1 MNKPDIATIIDL
13 HFEELTELEQE
24 IARYF
29 LQAETIQ
36 DDLSSQQVTQK
47 LHISQAALT
56 RFAKK
61 CGFTGYREFVFQ
73 YQHQASKPDTH
84 SHKHSPLTK
93 RVLRSYSIMREQT
106 QDLIDEE
113 QLERVAQL
121 IDNAERVYFFGTGSS
136 GLIAREMKLRF
147 MRLGVVCEALTDQDG
162 FAWTTSIMDE
172 NCLVLGFSLSG
183 TTQSVLDSLLD
194 AKDMGAKTILFTS
207 SPSKD
212 CQAYTETVLV
222 ASHSQSSYIQ
232 RISAQLPMLILID
245 LIYAYFLEI
254 NRESKEK
261 IFNSYWENKKLNGY
275 RRQKRVRKS

>member
-1 MNKPDIATIIDL
+1 MKKQDIATIIDL

-29 LQAETIQ
+29 LQVDTIV

-47 LHISQAALT
+47 LHVSQAALT

-73 YQHQASKPDTH
+73 YQHQANKQDAH

-106 QDLIDEE
+106 QDLIDET

-121 IDNAERVYFFGTGSS
+121 IDDAERVYFFGTGSS

-194 AKDMGAKTILFTS
+194 AKEMGAKTILFTS
-207 SPSKD
+207 APNKNS
-212 CQAYTETVLV
+212 QAYTETVLV

-232 RISAQLPMLILID
+232 RISAQLPMLFFID

-275 RRQKRVRKS
+275 RRQKRARKS

>member
-1 MNKPDIATIIDL
+1 MKKQDIATIIDL

-29 LQAETIQ
+29 LQVDTIV

-47 LHISQAALT
+47 LHVSQAALT

-121 IDNAERVYFFGTGSS
+121 IDDAERVYFFGTGSS

-194 AKDMGAKTILFTS
+194 AKEMGAKTILFTS
-207 SPSKD
+207 APNKNS
-212 CQAYTETVLV
+212 QAYTETVLV

>member
-29 LQAETIQ
+29 LQTDTIQ
-36 DDLSSQQVTQK
+36 DDFSSQQVTQK

-121 IDNAERVYFFGTGSS
+121 IDDAERVYFFGTGSS

-194 AKDMGAKTILFTS
+194 AKEMGAKTILFTS
-207 SPSKD
+207 APNKNS
-212 CQAYTETVLV
+212 QAYTETVLV

>member
-24 IARYF
+24 IARDF
-29 LQAETIQ
+29 LQPETRQ

-47 LHISQAALT
+47 LHLSQAALT

-113 QLERVAQL
+113 QLERVAHL
-121 IDNAERVYFFGTGSS
+121 IEDAERVYFFGTGSS
-136 GLIAREMKLRF
+136 GLVAREMKLRF

-183 TTQSVLDSLLD
+183 TTPSILDSLLD
-194 AKDMGAKTILFTS
+194 AKEMGAKTILFTS
-207 SPSKD
+207 APNKNS
-212 CQAYTETVLV
+212 QAYTETVLV
-222 ASHSQSSYIQ
+222 ASHSQPSYIQ
-232 RISAQLPMLILID
+232 RISAQLPMLFLID
-245 LIYAYFLEI
+245 LVYAYFLEI

>member
-29 LQAETIQ
+29 LQAETIT

-61 CGFTGYREFVFQ
+61 CGFTGYREFIFQ
-73 YQHQASKPDTH
+73 YQHQSSKADTH

-194 AKDMGAKTILFTS
+194 AKEMGAKTILFTS
-207 SPSKD
+207 APNKNS
-212 CQAYTETVLV
+212 QAYTETVLV

>member
-1 MNKPDIATIIDL
+1 MKKQDIATIIDL

-29 LQAETIQ
+29 LQVDTIV

-47 LHISQAALT
+47 LHVSQAALT

-93 RVLRSYSIMREQT
+93 RVLRSYSNLREQT

-121 IDNAERVYFFGTGSS
+121 IDDAERVYFFGTGSS

-194 AKDMGAKTILFTS
+194 AKEMGAKTILFTS
-207 SPSKD
+207 APNKNS
-212 CQAYTETVLV
+212 QAYTETVLV
-222 ASHSQSSYIQ
+222 ASHNQSSYIQ